1 MKILQ
6 TSQYFFCGGE
16 VLAFFLKRN
25 FYDFGKSL
33 LDFIDLSMFGEVVE
47 VFSKIGKQYF
57 VNEVHR
63 TRCAFDISKNVFDLF
78 IQDPAL

>member
-1 MKILQ
+1 
-6 TSQYFFCGGE
+6 
-16 VLAFFLKRN
+16 
-25 FYDFGKSL
+25 
-33 LDFIDLSMFGEVVE
+33 MFGEVVE